1 VLAPLLAALLATEPP
16 VLPPVPVGPPGGAA
30 PIVVEPIVIP
40 PATATARLHGT
51 VRGEDFEL
59 ELSTVTLEL
68 ECIDCT
74 RAPARVRPDL
84 RGEFEFWGIEP
95 GAYRL
100 IVEQQGRTTTR
111 ELTLAADEHAS
122 IELVIPRPP
131 PVPELPAELADSLA
145 PADPLRAHARPRDE
159 GQTLRRAG
167 LATTVLGTA
176 LGIGGVLVA
185 TMPPCGNDGTR
196 GANCDVDIR
205 NTIGLVLGVS
215 AAGAVTAGV
224 VSMVL
229 GRSLQR
235 QQRIEAGIM
244 ARRGSGG
251 LVLVGRF

>member
-1 VLAPLLAALLATEPP
+1 VLALLLAALLATEPP
-16 VLPPVPVGPPGGAA
+16 TLPPVPVGPPGGVA
-30 PIVVEPIVIP
+30 PIVVQPIASP
-40 PATATARLHGT
+40 EQATARLRGS
-51 VRGEDFEL
+51 VRGEGFEL

-68 ECIDCT
+68 ACIDCT

-100 IVEQQGRTTTR
+100 TVEQQGRTSER
-111 ELTLAADEHAS
+111 ELTLTAHEDAS
-122 IELVIPRPP
+122 IELVIARPAP
-131 PVPELPAELADSLA
+131 MLELPDEVVDSLA
-145 PADPLRAHARPRDE
+145 PDDPLRRYARPRDE

-167 LATTVLGTA
+167 LATTVLGAA

-185 TMPPCGNDGTR
+185 TLAPCGHDGTR
-196 GANCDVDIR
+196 GANCDIDIR
-205 NTIGLVLGVS
+205 NTVGLVLGVS
-215 AAGAVTAGV
+215 AAGALTAGI

-235 QQRIEAGIM
+235 RQRIEAGFT
-244 ARRGSGG
+244 AQRGSGG